1 MAEYLLPCACGQKL
15 RVTTAQAG
23 RQIACACGKPL
34 SVPTLRGLAQLQPAP
49 ALTSGHTSAGW
60 SPVHG
65 ALFAS
70 GLVAAGIGVAVIALC
85 LFRYAQIHGSYF
97 AVDRTADVLKV
108 SDTEINS
115 LTPVQALDTW
125 SKEIIEGGL
134 GEPQPPPWVVAKDKI
149 AQYQRWMTVS
159 GCLVALGVALS
170 AATLFIGRPR
180 A

>member
-1 MAEYLLPCACGQKL
+1 
-15 RVTTAQAG
+15 
-23 RQIACACGKPL
+23 
-34 SVPTLRGLAQLQPAP
+34 VPTLRGLAQLQPAP
-49 ALTSGHTSAGW
+49 PQASGHATPGW
-60 SPVHG
+60 SRTHG

-70 GLVAAGIGVAVIALC
+70 GLVAVGIGVAVIALC

-108 SDTEINS
+108 SDAEIDG
-115 LTPVQALDTW
+115 LTPLQALETW
-125 SKEIIEGGL
+125 SKEIVEGGL

-149 AQYQRWMTVS
+149 AQYKRWMTIS
-159 GCLVALGVALS
+159 GCLVAVGVALS